1 MYWRS
6 GMPGAAPLP
15 CGSTHPQRMESRIMH
30 SRPYLV
36 NYGPVICQRHS
47 LIHKGGAC
55 THVSCIS
62 CTAHAG
68 QADVTAA
75 HALQVRVLE
84 ALGSHLAWRSSSM
97 VVSLSM
103 LGFGDL
109 PR

>member
-1 MYWRS
+1 MS
-6 GMPGAAPLP
+6 H
-15 CGSTHPQRMESRIMH
+15 C
-30 SRPYLV
+30 
-36 NYGPVICQRHS
+36 PVICQRHS
-47 LIHKGGAC
+47 LMHKGGAC

-68 QADVTAA
+68 QADVMAA
-75 HALQVRVLE
+75 YALQVRVLE
-84 ALGSHLAWRSSSM
+84 ALNSHLARRSGSM